1 MQDNVDEQLEK
12 AIKKESGEV
21 TGMDSEEPKKKR
33 KRRKIWE
40 VTPDNDMKYRGPLS
54 YRTLSILGWLCI
66 AFGQAVIASNLVGK
80 ATHSAADGVFF
91 GDTINSIITSLG
103 LPLLLFSTF
112 AVLLNGRG
120 RYKKMLIT
128 NGCIA
133 AATALVYF
141 IVYYR
146 YALGIVAVKTGD
158 RFSAMGAL
166 DSMLAEMPDYNGFIA
181 FNIYL
186 DIFLCT
192 LLMFFL
198 DYKPKKFFQ
207 GKKIAVFRMFALLPI
222 LYELASILIKILAI
236 ERAVVIP
243 MGLYPFLTSKPP
255 LSFLFFMLLVIY
267 VKNRERRFIKHGKT
281 HEDYVAFLKTRTN
294 SWHFSRTTVI
304 LMIVLAIV
312 DVVQVFALTLIR
324 LSSLGISFDS
334 ITGDQINEAM
344 RWATVWGA
352 GKMVFMVL
360 LIPIILLFSYTKRE
374 KKGFVDTLIPIS
386 GVGLIIL
393 IYFECAYGILTH
405 FVGSIDLSELAKTL
419 G

>member
-1 MQDNVDEQLEK
+1 
-12 AIKKESGEV
+12 
-21 TGMDSEEPKKKR
+21 
-33 KRRKIWE
+33 
-40 VTPDNDMKYRGPLS
+40 
-54 YRTLSILGWLCI
+54 
-66 AFGQAVIASNLVGK
+66 SNLVGK

-103 LPLLLFSTF
+103 LPLILFSTF

>member
-146 YALGIVAVKTGD
+146 YALGIVAV
-158 RFSAMGAL
+158 
-166 DSMLAEMPDYNGFIA
+166 
-181 FNIYL
+181 
-186 DIFLCT
+186 
-192 LLMFFL
+192 
-198 DYKPKKFFQ
+198 
-207 GKKIAVFRMFALLPI
+207 
-222 LYELASILIKILAI
+222 
-236 ERAVVIP
+236 
-243 MGLYPFLTSKPP
+243 
-255 LSFLFFMLLVIY
+255 
-267 VKNRERRFIKHGKT
+267 
-281 HEDYVAFLKTRTN
+281 
-294 SWHFSRTTVI
+294 
-304 LMIVLAIV
+304 
-312 DVVQVFALTLIR
+312 
-324 LSSLGISFDS
+324 
-334 ITGDQINEAM
+334 
-344 RWATVWGA
+344 
-352 GKMVFMVL
+352 
-360 LIPIILLFSYTKRE
+360 
-374 KKGFVDTLIPIS
+374 
-386 GVGLIIL
+386 
-393 IYFECAYGILTH
+393 
-405 FVGSIDLSELAKTL
+405 
-419 G
+419 